1 MISFL
6 IAIGRVTIEAS
17 RFRDKRPVNKLQL
30 PFTPDKGEI
39 QAEIF
44 ARLLRAKERCV
55 PAQFIDTRPPF
66 IPPIAETLE
75 KKRRKEKNARRVVE

>member
-44 ARLLRAKERCV
+44 VRAKERCV

-66 IPPIAETLE
+66 IPPIAEMLE